1 MLVDVSGRV
10 AVIWSAVVGSEVG
23 VLVLIAG
30 NAVAVGLNVDN
41 CAASDV
47 PACRGGVSSWV
58 QPSSMRMVK
67 VAMVQSVIS
76 GLNWRGCFI
85 F

>member
-41 CAASDV
+41 WAGYGVSPCV
-47 PACRGGVSSWV
+47 GGDSSWV
-58 QPSSMRMVK
+58 QPSKTRMVK
-67 VAMVQSVIS
+67 AAMVQSVIS